1 MVQALNRIAYCFG
14 RDVAPRY
21 DLPDLMV
28 KEDAGELWGR
38 VFELVRIMAPGS
50 TAQIEQLTQEVFL
63 WLLSTRVFESFI
75 GEGLSDEE
83 MIARLL
89 AIVTAAEC

>member
-21 DLPDLMV
+21 DLPDLMI

-50 TAQIEQLTQEVFL
+50 TARIEQLTQGV
-63 WLLSTRVFESFI
+63 RVRAVPEKT
-75 GEGLSDEE
+75 SDHEL
-83 MIARLL
+83 IRASSD
-89 AIVTAAEC
+89 